1 MKNGI
6 RDAEC
11 CNNCA
16 FGQWYYGTQICRLD
30 KTDIPNSDNDM
41 QKFLEWLKEHEVKV
55 DTVCD
60 DFEYIF

>member
-1 MKNGI
+1 MKTGI

-16 FGQWYYGTQICRLD
+16 FGQYYYGVSFCRVDRTDMPDAD
-30 KTDIPNSDNDM
+30 KDM
-41 QKFLEWLKEHEVKV
+41 KSFREWSKKHEVEV

-60 DFEYIF
+60 DFEIIF